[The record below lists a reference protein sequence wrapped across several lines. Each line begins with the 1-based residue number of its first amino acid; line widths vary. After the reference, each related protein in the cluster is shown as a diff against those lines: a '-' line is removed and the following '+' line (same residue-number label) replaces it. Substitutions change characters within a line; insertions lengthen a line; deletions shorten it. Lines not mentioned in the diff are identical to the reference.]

1 MLDWE
6 VYFLGLIN
14 SGIEYPNAESRTLI
28 KFPFVTSEDIE
39 NFYDSI

>member
-6 VYFLGLIN
+6 VYFLNLIN
-14 SGIEYPNAESRTLI
+14 SGYEYPEAEYRTLN
-28 KFPFVTSEDIE
+28 KFPLVTSEDIE

>member
-6 VYFLGLIN
+6 VYFLDLIN
-14 SGIEYPNAESRTLI
+14 SGADYYKAEERTLN
-28 KFPFVTSEDIE
+28 KFPLITSEDIE